1 MSRANIAQVLVASE
15 GEVAEEDEGEVDD
28 VGAAKRA
35 VRRTQGSL
43 ASMSGAGGLVRLL
56 QLLQTLRASGAPPTG
71 VPAARPRLCICVYG
85 MLYIVAER

>member
-1 MSRANIAQVLVASE
+1 MASE

-56 QLLQTLRASGAPPTG
+56 QHTVKYVHPCNELSSAACDRP
-71 VPAARPRLCICVYG
+71 VHPAHRQHGSL
-85 MLYIVAER
+85 

>member
-1 MSRANIAQVLVASE
+1 MVAVSTCRAPAGVQVLVASE

-43 ASMSGAGGLVRLL
+43 ASMSGAGGLVRFL
-56 QLLQTLRASGAPPTG
+56 QHN
-71 VPAARPRLCICVYG
+71 I
-85 MLYIVAER
+85 

>member
-1 MSRANIAQVLVASE
+1 MGPTAAQVLVASE

-43 ASMSGAGGLVRLL
+43 ASMSGAGGLVRLPQHL
-56 QLLQTLRASGAPPTG
+56 EF
-71 VPAARPRLCICVYG
+71 AAFIS
-85 MLYIVAER
+85 

>member
-1 MSRANIAQVLVASE
+1 MSANSICPMPDAAQVLVASE

-43 ASMSGAGGLVRLL
+43 ASMSGAGGLVRFL
-56 QLLQTLRASGAPPTG
+56 QRFMF
-71 VPAARPRLCICVYG
+71 AALT
-85 MLYIVAER
+85 